1 MIVMSVEN
9 IWGRETAMKLST
21 AFIGMCLAFI
31 LVMPLQEALGKE
43 GIRSGGE
50 AAARDARPSPH
61 TAAGAGSVGH
71 ASTGIASASS
81 SSTSNAGTGVYQP
94 NLQGSSFRTF
104 NSYYMW
110 NSYYSYLS
118 TSFNVSPIYF
128 DRFYRNT
135 EPLITPVMLKLT
147 LREPIRLT
155 SEMLDSIDRLQEM
168 LEAGLSGTS
177 TDRQALM
184 GKSKHIR
191 ELAKR
196 IRQNQTLSYVD
207 LRENK
212 NLYNKTEHNTFSPEA
227 MQRLREMATDL
238 DRQLRNMYRQA
249 YTSTVSV
256 ESYQEPSLESLT
268 KGIEKIC
275 KVIETYSK
283 RL

>member
-1 MIVMSVEN
+1 
-9 IWGRETAMKLST
+9 MKRLT
-21 AFIGMCLAFI
+21 AFSGMCLAFI
-31 LVMPLQEALGKE
+31 LMLPLHETQGKE
-43 GIRSGGE
+43 GVRSGGE
-50 AAARDARPSPH
+50 SAARNVGSSPH
-61 TAAGAGSVGH
+61 TSTGAGVGGH
-71 ASTGIASASS
+71 ASTGIASAPSG
-81 SSTSNAGTGVYQP
+81 STSNAGTAVYQP
-94 NLQGSSFRTF
+94 NLRGSSFRNF

-118 TSFNVSPIYF
+118 TRFDVNPVYF

-147 LREPIRLT
+147 LREPISLS

-168 LEAGLSGTS
+168 LEAGLSGAS
-177 TDRQALM
+177 TDRQALVE
-184 GKSKHIR
+184 KSRHIR

-196 IRQNQTLSYVD
+196 IRQNQTLSYID

-212 NLYNKTEHNTFSPEA
+212 NLFNAGEHDAFSPEA
-227 MQRLREMATDL
+227 MQKLRGMATDL
-238 DRQLRNMYRQA
+238 DGQLRNMYRQA
-249 YTSTVSV
+249 STSTVSV
-256 ESYQEPSLESLT
+256 DSYKEPSLESLT

>member
-1 MIVMSVEN
+1 
-9 IWGRETAMKLST
+9 MKRLT
-21 AFIGMCLAFI
+21 AFIGMYLAFI
-31 LVMPLQEALGKE
+31 LMLPLNEAQGKE
-43 GIRSGGE
+43 GTRSGGGS
-50 AAARDARPSPH
+50 AARDVRPSPH
-61 TAAGAGSVGH
+61 
-71 ASTGIASASS
+71 ASASAS
-81 SSTSNAGTGVYQP
+81 GGGQIATGTTRTSHGSTSNAGTAIYQP
-94 NLQGSSFRTF
+94 NLGGSSFRTF

-110 NSYYSYLS
+110 NNYYSYLS
-118 TSFNVSPIYF
+118 SNFAVNPVYF

-147 LREPIRLT
+147 LREPIRLS

-177 TDRQALM
+177 TDRQALVE
-184 GKSKHIR
+184 KSRHIR

-196 IRQNQTLSYVD
+196 IRQNQTLSYID

-212 NLYNKTEHNTFSPEA
+212 NLYNGGEHDAFSLEA
-227 MQRLREMATDL
+227 MQKLRGMAADL
-238 DRQLRNMYRQA
+238 DRQLRNMDRQA
-249 YTSTVSV
+249 STSTVSV
-256 ESYQEPSLESLT
+256 ESYKEPSLESLT

>member
-1 MIVMSVEN
+1 
-9 IWGRETAMKLST
+9 MKRLT

-31 LVMPLQEALGKE
+31 LMMPLHEAQSKE
-43 GIRSGGE
+43 GVRSGGE
-50 AAARDARPSPH
+50 SAARDVRPSPH
-61 TAAGAGSVGH
+61 TSAGAGGGGH

-81 SSTSNAGTGVYQP
+81 GSTSNAGTAVYQP
-94 NLQGSSFRTF
+94 NLRGSSFRTF

-110 NSYYSYLS
+110 NNYYSYLS
-118 TSFNVSPIYF
+118 SNFALNPVYF

-147 LREPIRLT
+147 LREPIRLS

-168 LEAGLSGTS
+168 LEAGLSGAS
-177 TDRQALM
+177 TDRQALVER
-184 GKSKHIR
+184 SKHIR

-196 IRQNQTLSYVD
+196 IRQNQTLSYID

-212 NLYNKTEHNTFSPEA
+212 NLYSNGEHDAFSPEA
-227 MQRLREMATDL
+227 MQKLRGMATDL
-238 DRQLRNMYRQA
+238 DKQLRNMDHQA
-249 YTSTVSV
+249 STSTVSV
-256 ESYQEPSLESLT
+256 ESYKEPSLESLT

-275 KVIETYSK
+275 KEIETYSK